1 MNSLFRAL
9 GYKVR
14 FFFFVFIKG
23 YLANLR
29 DEETGDKR
37 DHRNGSGG
45 EGNCHKARKPEF
57 DSQNPHGMCEMTS
70 TYTQNTYFFSK

>member
-1 MNSLFRAL
+1 MYSLFRAL
-9 GYKVR
+9 GYKVH

-23 YLANLR
+23 HFANFR

-37 DHRNGSGG
+37 DHRNGSVG

-57 DSQNPHGMCEMTS
+57 DSQNPHGMCGDKHIHTKHI
-70 TYTQNTYFFSK
+70 FLF

>member
-23 YLANLR
+23 HFANFR
-29 DEETGDKR
+29 DEETGIKEIIEMAQ
-37 DHRNGSGG
+37 GV
-45 EGNCHKARKPEF
+45 KAIVTTPRKPEF
-57 DSQNPHGMCEMTS
+57 DSQNPHGMCDDKHIHTKHI
-70 TYTQNTYFFSK
+70 FLF

>member
-23 YLANLR
+23 HFANFR
-29 DEETGDKR
+29 DEETGIKEIIEMAQ
-37 DHRNGSGG
+37 GV
-45 EGNCHKARKPEF
+45 KAIVTTSENLSLILRT
-57 DSQNPHGMCEMTS
+57 HMVCVMTS